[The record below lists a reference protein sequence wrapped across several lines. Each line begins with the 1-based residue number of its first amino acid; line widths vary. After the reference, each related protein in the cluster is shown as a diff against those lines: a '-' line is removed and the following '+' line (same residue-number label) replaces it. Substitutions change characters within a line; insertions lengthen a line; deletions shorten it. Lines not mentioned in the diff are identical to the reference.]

1 MQKETKV
8 FYIDQPHELRVT
20 ERIKRIL
27 YPFYNLALK
36 VASLFL
42 KKDERKTKYSLSMCS
57 CFKNEAA
64 FLKEWIEYHL
74 FIGYDH
80 FYLYNN
86 NSTDNYEE
94 VLQPYVNSGVVTLI
108 EFPVVPVQVAAY
120 KHFYD
125 TYRGETKWVSFFDI
139 DEFVCLYN
147 DENIIEWL
155 GKFSKYPV
163 VYVYW
168 KYFGS
173 SGLMDHDYN
182 KLVLE
187 QYTCATDKY
196 VNIGKTFYNTRYEIA
211 NFDKTMVHFLTA
223 KWKGIKI
230 PAVNEAGNFTIWGI
244 QKIRRKDFTIQ
255 LNHYWS
261 KAFNLYIEKYKKGS
275 SANGTLWKKLWVYK
289 ETEHLCKDVDVM
301 ILRFLTELKLRM
313 AGIDENK
320 VLD

>member
-1 MQKETKV
+1 MKRYNKT
-8 FYIDQPHELRVT
+8 FYIDQPHELSMN

-27 YPFYNLALK
+27 YPLYNFSLK
-36 VASLFL
+36 ILSFFM
-42 KKDERKTKYSLSMCS
+42 KKDTRKTKYYISMCS
-57 CFKNEAA
+57 CFKNEAP

-108 EFPVVPVQVAAY
+108 EFPIVPVQVAAY

-125 TYRGETKWVSFFDI
+125 TYRYETKWVSFFDI
-139 DEFVCLYN
+139 DEFVCLYR
-147 DENIIEWL
+147 EVNIKDWL
-155 GKFSKYPV
+155 NRFSKYPV

-173 SGLMDHDYN
+173 SGLMNHDYN

-187 QYTCATDKY
+187 QYRCATDKY
-196 VNIGKTFYNTRYEIA
+196 INIGKTFYNTRYEIA
-211 NFDKTMVHFLTA
+211 SFDKSMVHFLTV

-244 QKIRRKDFTIQ
+244 QRIKKKDFTIQ

-289 ETEHLCKDVDVM
+289 EIEHLCKDWDVS